1 MKSVVVNGIIYI
13 GGGNESGDVMEFD
26 PQTES
31 WVKLLDHKAFRFGMA
46 DIEGK
51 LVLVGGSSKED
62 GESDIGYYKSLSVWD
77 ADRKELAEDLYPD
90 MPIPRSG
97 PSVVTYKEWMIVAGG
112 NNPKSLCSVDVMNIS
127 TKQWYTG
134 PPAHSPFK
142 DMRVAKVNDMCYF
155 LGGSAKDDCNTMNAY
170 RVSLPA
176 LISQVKSENNDVQI
190 WESISPLKICRS
202 SPLSIN
208 GSLYAFG
215 GFPPDPYSD
224 NQTEI
229 YRYLPDSD
237 EWVVCGHLPN
247 PREDGTSAVLPS
259 GEIVFTGGI
268 EITAGAGDSYFY
280 GSLCKKLSSTDI
292 ATVVSQ

>member
-1 MKSVVVNGIIYI
+1 
-13 GGGNESGDVMEFD
+13 
-26 PQTES
+26 
-31 WVKLLDHKAFRFGMA
+31 
-46 DIEGK
+46 
-51 LVLVGGSSKED
+51 
-62 GESDIGYYKSLSVWD
+62 
-77 ADRKELAEDLYPD
+77 
-90 MPIPRSG
+90 
-97 PSVVTYKEWMIVAGG
+97 
-112 NNPKSLCSVDVMNIS
+112 MN
-127 TKQWYTG
+127 
-134 PPAHSPFK
+134 
-142 DMRVAKVNDMCYF
+142 V
-155 LGGSAKDDCNTMNAY
+155 Y

-247 PREDGTSAVLPS
+247 PREDGISAVLPS
-259 GEIVFTGGI
+259 GEIVFAGGK
-268 EITAGAGDSYFY
+268 EVAVYAGDCIYPGTIY
-280 GSLCKKLSSTDI
+280 EYLSSTDI
-292 ATVVSQ
+292 ATVVLQ